1 MSGTY
6 SKQTRISRNP
16 ASAPL
21 QSQQVAGSH
30 AHVNAPHGN
39 VPRGNAY
46 THAARSSTPYTAS
59 APSQSQQVAGS
70 HSASAPAASAS
81 TTSNATLP
89 GTFTQPPQPASSP
102 GNSTQP
108 PHPAAPG
115 TFTCLY
121 ESKDKKYCLFADE
134 NGHLTSVKA
143 HRLS

>member
-6 SKQTRISRNP
+6 STQNPIARNP
-16 ASAPL
+16 
-21 QSQQVAGSH
+21 
-30 AHVNAPHGN
+30 
-39 VPRGNAY
+39 
-46 THAARSSTPYTAS
+46 AS
-59 APSQSQQVAGS
+59 APSQSQQVAGPHAHGS
-70 HSASAPAASAS
+70 APHGNVSMHAASSASAPSQPQQLAGPHSACAPATSAS
-81 TTSNATLP
+81 TTRSASPTPN
-89 GTFTQPPQPASSP
+89 ASSP

-108 PHPAAPG
+108 PHPAGVA